1 MTIADRVGTRI
12 LNRAGQSGRMNLR
25 ISVLKIDELSA
36 FLRPGSILF
45 HSMIV
50 WPFRNQALV
59 G

>member
-12 LNRAGQSGRMNLR
+12 LNRVGQSGRMNLR

-50 WPFRNQALV
+50 
-59 G
+59 

>member
-36 FLRPGSILF
+36 FLRPRSILF

-50 WPFRNQALV
+50 
-59 G
+59 